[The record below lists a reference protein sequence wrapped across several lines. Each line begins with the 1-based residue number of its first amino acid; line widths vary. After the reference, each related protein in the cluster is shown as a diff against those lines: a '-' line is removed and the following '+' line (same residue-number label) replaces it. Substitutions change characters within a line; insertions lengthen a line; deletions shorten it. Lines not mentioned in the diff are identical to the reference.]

1 VSKIRAFLSHRL
13 TFSSSN
19 ECSICYR
26 RITEFMDVNP
36 PPVIRVTRVRPS
48 SEKVQFGK
56 NAFSGFAF
64 GLILPS
70 KFPAVSHNR
79 NAATAE
85 LGEDILLVLNVCA

>member
-1 VSKIRAFLSHRL
+1 MSKIRAFLSHRL

-19 ECSICYR
+19 ECGICYR

-56 NAFSGFAF
+56 NAFSGFVF
-64 GLILPS
+64 GLYLVN
-70 KFPAVSHNR
+70 F
-79 NAATAE
+79 
-85 LGEDILLVLNVCA
+85 LLSLTIVMLLLLNLARTYCSF

>member
-19 ECSICYR
+19 ECGIC
-26 RITEFMDVNP
+26 FMDINP

-56 NAFSGFAF
+56 NAFSGFVF
-64 GLILPS
+64 GPTLPS

-85 LGEDILLVLNVCA
+85 LGEDILPVPNVCA